1 MLSKLSS
8 KYWILA
14 GREVIR
20 DWEKKCAY
28 CQRQKALPAKQV
40 MAPLPGYRVGMS
52 LRAFSRCS
60 VDFAGPFLTKQG
72 RGKVR
77 LKRYLCLFTCLETRA
92 VHLEMAY
99 DLSTD
104 SFLNAFYRMSSR
116 RGLPEMMLSDNGT
129 NFVGGKNEL
138 SELLKLVDIDKV
150 QDSTANRGV
159 KWLFNPPYAP
169 HFSGVH
175 EIMVKAAKRAINHI
189 LKNADIN
196 DEELVSAIVGAEDLL
211 NSRPLTYQSANA
223 ADILP
228 LTPNHFLYGQAGG
241 TFAPETV
248 DTTTFSPRQ
257 RWRRVQELVRHIWQR
272 WMAEWLPGLNCRKK
286 WTREFKDFKEGDV
299 VLLLSTDTPRAQWP
313 LGRVVR
319 TFPGPDGHVRTVD
332 VQTKEKIMRRPVVK
346 LCPLDI

>member
-1 MLSKLSS
+1 MGPEKPKGSSKLLTLKPLMDDDGLLRCGGRLQSADLIPWEAKHPIILPRHWITTLIVKSYHEQCHHGGTNLVLSKLSS

-40 MAPLPGYRVGMS
+40 MEPLPGYRVGMS

-129 NFVGGKNEL
+129 NFVGGRNEL

-189 LKNADIN
+189 LKNVDIN
-196 DEELVSAIVGAEDLL
+196 DEELVSVIVGAEDLL

-272 WMAEWLPGLNCRKK
+272 WMTE
-286 WTREFKDFKEGDV
+286 
-299 VLLLSTDTPRAQWP
+299 
-313 LGRVVR
+313 
-319 TFPGPDGHVRTVD
+319 
-332 VQTKEKIMRRPVVK
+332 
-346 LCPLDI
+346 